1 MFSRQPEVAGS
12 RPRLSREPYVTRH
25 LRLAATLI
33 VLAFPLLGC
42 AALSAPL
49 PHRGAALVCG
59 VERWPIKTLADEGA
73 RRVNLTPV
81 PTSVDELLQ
90 LPVPATVSQA
100 PRPEP
105 GGGGR
110 RGQGE
115 DSAPAAA
122 GRNQRAEPVELTTYQ
137 VTARLVEA
145 RYEDNGD
152 VSLVLASLQ
161 DPRRTMIAAFPD
173 APVCTTGA
181 AAVHVEAM
189 QQARKAVIETVG
201 VSPLNRSVRASG
213 TAEVVGVGFFDAP
226 PGAEGAAPSG
236 VELHPILR
244 FTPASPPAS

>member
-1 MFSRQPEVAGS
+1 
-12 RPRLSREPYVTRH
+12 VTRH

-59 VERWPIKTLADEGA
+59 VERWPIKTLADQGA
-73 RRVNLTPV
+73 SRVNLTPV

-90 LPVPATVSQA
+90 LPVPVTVSQA

-110 RGQGE
+110 RGQVE
-115 DSAPAAA
+115 DSAPA

-152 VSLVLASLQ
+152 VSLVLASPQ

-181 AAVHVEAM
+181 AATHVEAM
-189 QQARKAVIETVG
+189 QRARKAVIETVG

-213 TAEVVGVGFFDAP
+213 TVEVVGVGFFDVS
-226 PGAEGAAPSG
+226 PGAEGAAPNG
-236 VELHPILR
+236 VELHPVLR
-244 FTPASPPAS
+244 FTPSSPPAS